1 MTFAMVFA
9 FIGGSLAGAAG
20 LFCMAVIAAALQEHR
35 YLQRELDRAA
45 GGARRASA
53 VRSPIFGRSRG
64 FFSVRRRGDLNSLGV
79 KTFRTQP
86 SPAGLSP
93 VQVAAAPVKLT
104 PR

>member
-1 MTFAMVFA
+1 VRAFTADPMTFAMVFA

-64 FFSVRRRGDLNSLGV
+64 FFSVRRRGDPQFIG
-79 KTFRTQP
+79 R
-86 SPAGLSP
+86 
-93 VQVAAAPVKLT
+93 
-104 PR
+104 